1 MAGRPTDR
9 PAKEELEQL
18 YLTQG
23 LTVNALVAHYSA
35 TKDRVKEWLRHYGI
49 SKFPQ
54 RRPKTAIKPTD
65 EEIRVLWSAHGS
77 IHAVA
82 NQLNVSRTA
91 VRRWLVRA
99 GIEPDRKPGSRPTGE
114 RKVKPTTEQ
123 QFVVKER
130 RAPTPPQKREEF
142 IPVKQGR
149 NYDELRGKGLTLPEE
164 QQQKIKRLL
173 YLYRLQLRR
182 YQRGLL
188 P

>member
-9 PAKEELEQL
+9 PTKEELETL
-18 YLTQG
+18 FLTQN
-23 LTVNALVAHYSA
+23 LTIAAIAAHFSTSRDLVKA
-35 TKDRVKEWLRHYGI
+35 WLRYYGI

-54 RRPKTAIKPTD
+54 RRPKTALKPTN
-65 EEIRVLWSAHGS
+65 EEMQALWAEHGS
-77 IHAVA
+77 ILAIAQH
-82 NQLNVSRTA
+82 LDVSRPA

-99 GIEPDRKPGSRPTGE
+99 GITPDLKPGNRPKRKPT
-114 RKVKPTTEQ
+114 KAQ

-130 RAPTPPQKREEF
+130 REPTPPQKREEF
-142 IPVKQGR
+142 IPVKQGKH
-149 NYDELRGKGLTLPEE
+149 YDELRGKGLTLPEE

>member
-65 EEIRVLWSAHGS
+65 EEIRALWSAHGS
-77 IHAVA
+77 IRAVA

-99 GIEPDRKPGSRPTGE
+99 GIEPDRKPGSRPKGE
-114 RKVKPTTEQ
+114 RKAKPNAEQ
-123 QFVVKER
+123 QFVLTVPRE
-130 RAPTPPQKREEF
+130 PTPPQRREEF
-142 IPVKQGR
+142 IPVKVGG
-149 NYDELRGKGLTLPEE
+149 NADELRSKGRTLPPE
-164 QQQKIKRLL
+164 QQAKVARLL
-173 YLYRLQLRR
+173 YLYRQQQRR
-182 YQRGLL
+182 YQRGG
-188 P
+188 